1 MGAGKQYFANLVSEN
16 PIFEMMNNLMAGQG
30 TVGIQFWVLMGSEH
44 EMVTDYDVLLIIFR
58 EFIVNLNT
66 QRLFVYLTIQ
76 PNS

>member
-16 PIFEMMNNLMAGQG
+16 PIFEMMNSLMAGQG

-44 EMVTDYDVLLIIFR
+44 EMVTDFVLLIIFR

-66 QRLFVYLTIQ
+66 
-76 PNS
+76 